1 MRLAREVEVVIG
13 ECYNENLMPIIDLVL
28 NAIRD
33 NNKKLCLG
41 IDLTLQPANE
51 FGGWSEDVPIPFANL

>member
-28 NAIRD
+28 NAVRD

-41 IDLTLQPANE
+41 IDLTLQPANDYE
-51 FGGWSEDVPIPFANL
+51 GWSDVPIPFANL

>member
-28 NAIRD
+28 NAVRD

-51 FGGWSEDVPIPFANL
+51 FGGW